1 MKEKYN
7 GCNVITFAE
16 FERNFGTKYH
26 FGGVEGLDILK
37 GKDLCVIGTLNI
49 SDVVYKLYGMRI
61 GVSDS
66 ELEADMKKLRVQH
79 NGYDFSLFAYENKI
93 MQTIQ
98 IWFVE
103 SLLEQAVERARLLRC
118 DCKVKV
124 YSGFPVAQTHFAE
137 L

>member
-1 MKEKYN
+1 
-7 GCNVITFAE
+7 
-16 FERNFGTKYH
+16 
-26 FGGVEGLDILK
+26 
-37 GKDLCVIGTLNI
+37 
-49 SDVVYKLYGMRI
+49 MRI

-124 YSGFPVAQTHFAE
+124 YSGFPVVQTHFAE